1 MVFLVVQYRLFR
13 FGTRERRVKTCK
25 KIYIVKGRDRGA
37 YQDSIQDR
45 YKQCMYI
52 YVCIY
57 VFTRSKREFFDYSA
71 LVPFMLIEVASY
83 IIQRFYVI
91 MGGSMVRV
99 ELLRG
104 LNLDRMY
111 RVVFLRMNK

>member
-1 MVFLVVQYRLFR
+1 
-13 FGTRERRVKTCK
+13 
-25 KIYIVKGRDRGA
+25 
-37 YQDSIQDR
+37 
-45 YKQCMYI
+45 
-52 YVCIY
+52 
-57 VFTRSKREFFDYSA
+57 
-71 LVPFMLIEVASY
+71 MLIEVALY

-111 RVVFLRMNK
+111 RVVFF

>member
-1 MVFLVVQYRLFR
+1 MGRSRIVSMIGINNV
-13 FGTRERRVKTCK
+13 C
-25 KIYIVKGRDRGA
+25 IY
-37 YQDSIQDR
+37 
-45 YKQCMYI
+45 M
-52 YVCIY
+52 CIY

-104 LNLDRMY
+104 
-111 RVVFLRMNK
+111 